1 MRLHT
6 SVIFSKVIEAI
17 KDVLN
22 EQSADE
28 IWRNSRQVEV
38 KDKELKLEWRTS
50 TLPKQRRTP

>member
-38 KDKELKLEWRTS
+38 RIKN
-50 TLPKQRRTP
+50 